1 MPATTP
7 QPGPRGLRLLDVVW
21 LLLYAALALAGPV
34 RTAAETEV
42 LVGLA
47 ALQLVE
53 PRVPWFSTHEG
64 TVALVSLKL
73 FLAWL
78 LIGVTGGIASSYY
91 LILMV
96 PVVSAATTLGAL
108 GTVAVSLLASASYL
122 SFLLFINWGEQTM
135 DAQQIR
141 ELALRIL
148 LFCILAL
155 LMYQVAETSR
165 GRAAQFMETVR
176 KLAEANRNLEAAEA
190 AVRRSE
196 RLAALG
202 QMMAGLAHE
211 LRNPLGTM
219 KASAELLLNSLE
231 PGQAVPREVAGYIRD
246 EVDRTNS
253 LVTRFLDFARPL
265 QLVRTRSDWNEM
277 IDRAISRLIKQQPPL
292 PVPVSVIR
300 NYAPDIPAF
309 SFDPGLMELVFYNL
323 LLNAAQAAPPGVSPV
338 TITVKTRAS
347 QAGVEAS
354 VIDRG
359 VGIDPAQRENIF
371 NPFFTTKP
379 SGTGLGL
386 AIVAKIVAEHGGK
399 IAVESAPGE
408 GSIFRVLLPSSDS

>member
-1 MPATTP
+1 MSVTTP
-7 QPGPRGLRLLDVVW
+7 QPGPFRVRPMDVVW
-21 LLLYAALALAGPV
+21 LLLYAALAVAGPV
-34 RTAAETEV
+34 RTGAETEV
-42 LVGLA
+42 LIGLA
-47 ALQLVE
+47 ALQLIE

-64 TVALVSLKL
+64 TVALVLLKL

-96 PVVSAATTLGAL
+96 PVVSAATTLGAI
-108 GTVAVSLLASASYL
+108 GTMLVSLLASASYL
-122 SFLLFINWGEQTM
+122 SFLLFVNWGEQTM
-135 DAQQIR
+135 EPDQMR
-141 ELALRIL
+141 ELALRVL

-155 LMYQVAETSR
+155 LMYQVAEASR
-165 GRAAQFMETVR
+165 GRAAQSMETAR
-176 KLAEANRNLEAAEA
+176 QLAEANRNLEAAEA

-219 KASAELLLNSLE
+219 KASAELLLKNLE
-231 PGQAVPREVAGYIRD
+231 PGQAVAREVAGYIRD

-265 QLVRTRSDWNEM
+265 QLTRTKSDWNEM
-277 IDRAISRLIKQQPPL
+277 IDRAIDRLLKQQPPL

-300 NYAPDIPAF
+300 NYAPDIRPF
-309 SFDPGLMELVFYNL
+309 SFDADLMEHVFFNL

-338 TITVKTRAS
+338 TITVKTRAVGN
-347 QAGVEAS
+347 GVEAS

-359 VGIDPAQRENIF
+359 VGIDPAQRESIF

-379 SGTGLGL
+379 GGTGLGL
-386 AIVAKIVAEHGGK
+386 AIVAKIVGEHGGK

-408 GSIFRVLLPSSDS
+408 GSIFRVLLPVANS